1 MVNVQTSEYI
11 TNTGTYLSHI
21 TRKEELLDNSS
32 KLLAISQI
40 SGTTLFVKKF
50 DDKIKYEGQ
59 LLGIGINALR
69 VFLLDSFNRTNIT
82 TIIVDELTVRMAN
95 IDDVIIYYVYTG
107 DRTEHEYRFTSF
119 LERLVTL
126 DCWERLS
133 QFEYDVYKKD
143 VKSISLV
150 VEEIFACE

>member
-1 MVNVQTSEYI
+1 MGNVTKSEHVLDAQTYNSTLY
-11 TNTGTYLSHI
+11 T
-21 TRKEELLDNSS
+21 EELLDNSS

-50 DDKIKYEGQ
+50 DEEIKYGGQ

-69 VFLLDSFNRTNIT
+69 VFLLDSFKRTNIT
-82 TIIVDELTVRMAN
+82 TIQVDELTLRMAN

-107 DRTEHEYRFTSF
+107 DRLEHEYLFTRF

-126 DCWERLS
+126 ECWGRLS
-133 QFEYDVYKKD
+133 LSEYNVYKKD
-143 VKSISLV
+143 AKSISLV
-150 VEEIFACE
+150 VEEIFAGE